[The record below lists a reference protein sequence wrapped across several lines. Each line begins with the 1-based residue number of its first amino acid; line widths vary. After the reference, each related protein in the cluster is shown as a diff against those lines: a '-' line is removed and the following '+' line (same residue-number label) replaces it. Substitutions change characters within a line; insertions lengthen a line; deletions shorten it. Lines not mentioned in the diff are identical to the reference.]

1 MREAKP
7 SVSGTTAAR
16 DRGIEG
22 LRGLA
27 AYSVLIAHC
36 AAIFATVGVPGG
48 YVAGQVFALMTHGV
62 TLFFVL
68 SGYLL
73 YLPFARNLIEGRRA
87 PNIRNFYRNR
97 VLRIYPAFLL
107 VLGVSGFILGTTT
120 VRPQPLG
127 VEVADRMGYLTD
139 PILLLKNLT
148 LTHGYFPSS
157 FDSGISPS
165 WSLVPEV
172 AFYAVLPATWL
183 LARRLQGRR
192 AQGRRVQGRLTG
204 TRAALVPPVLLIV
217 VGTIGYTLAVG
228 LMATVGKD
236 ELFAST
242 WPAVF
247 LHSFPATCE
256 LFGFG
261 MLVAV
266 LVTALHAPHRQEPTI
281 RRTRRIAVVA
291 MVAAG
296 IGYLPSLVLKV
307 PYYDVGIACAAMV
320 LLTVAPGGGRVRTAW
335 VRFLESAPVARAG
348 LISYGVYLWHFPLA
362 LFLRREFPDLL
373 YGGWGGMFVALVVMA
388 GTTTVLSV
396 LTYRFV
402 EKPALARKNA
412 MVSAPAPAPVASQS

>member
-1 MREAKP
+1 MRKANP
-7 SVSGTTAAR
+7 SVSGTTGAR
-16 DRGIEG
+16 DHGIEG

-36 AAIFATVGVPGG
+36 ATIFATAGVPGG
-48 YVAGQVFALMTHGV
+48 NVAGQVFALMTHGV

-87 PNIRNFYRNR
+87 PSIPNFYRNR
-97 VLRIYPAFLL
+97 VLRIYPAFLVIL
-107 VLGVSGFILGTTT
+107 AVSGFILGTTT
-120 VRPQPLG
+120 VRPQPMGG
-127 VEVADRMGYLTD
+127 VEVADRLGYLTD
-139 PILLLKNLT
+139 PILLIKNVT

-183 LARRLQGRR
+183 LARRLRGRR
-192 AQGRRVQGRLTG
+192 SG
-204 TRAALVPPVLLIV
+204 TRAALIPPLLLIV
-217 VGTIGYTLAVG
+217 VGTIGYAAAVL
-228 LMATVGKD
+228 LMATEGNN

-261 MLVAV
+261 MLIAV
-266 LVTALHAPHRQEPTI
+266 LVTALRAPHRPEATI
-281 RRTRRIAVVA
+281 RRTRKYAVLA
-291 MVAAG
+291 MLGAG
-296 IGYLPSLVLKV
+296 LAYFPSLILKV
-307 PYYDVGIACAAMV
+307 PYFDVGIACAGLV
-320 LLTVAPGGGRVRTAW
+320 LLTVAPGGGRIRSMW

-362 LFLRREFPDLL
+362 LFLRREFPELL
-373 YGGWGGMFVALVVMA
+373 YGSWGGMLVALLVMA
-388 GTTTVLSV
+388 GSTTVLSV

-402 EKPALARKNA
+402 EKPALARKKS
-412 MVSAPAPAPVASQS
+412 MVATEAPAPVASQS

>member
-1 MREAKP
+1 MGMAN
-7 SVSGTTAAR
+7 TAGSR
-16 DRGIEG
+16 DHGIEG

-87 PNIRNFYRNR
+87 PSIRTFYRNR
-97 VLRIYPAFLL
+97 VLRIYPAFLVIL
-107 VLGVSGFILGTTT
+107 AVSGFVLGTTT
-120 VRPQPLG
+120 IRPQPMG
-127 VEVADRMGYLTD
+127 VEVGDRTGYLTD
-139 PILLLKNLT
+139 PVLLIKNLT

-183 LARRLQGRR
+183 LARRLRGRR
-192 AQGRRVQGRLTG
+192 SG
-204 TRAALVPPVLLIV
+204 TRAALLPPVLLIV
-217 VGTIGYTLAVG
+217 VGTIGYAAAVL
-228 LMATVGKD
+228 LMATKGGD

-261 MLVAV
+261 MLIAV
-266 LVTALHAPHRQEPTI
+266 LVAALRAPHRPATTV
-281 RRTRRIAVVA
+281 RRARTLAIVA

-296 IGYLPSLVLKV
+296 IAYIPALVLKV

-320 LLTVAPGGGRVRTAW
+320 LLTVAPGGGRIQAAW

-373 YGGWGGMFVALVVMA
+373 YGGWGGMLVALLVMA

-402 EKPALARKNA
+402 EKPALARKKS
-412 MVSAPAPAPVASQS
+412 MVAAEVPAPVASQT